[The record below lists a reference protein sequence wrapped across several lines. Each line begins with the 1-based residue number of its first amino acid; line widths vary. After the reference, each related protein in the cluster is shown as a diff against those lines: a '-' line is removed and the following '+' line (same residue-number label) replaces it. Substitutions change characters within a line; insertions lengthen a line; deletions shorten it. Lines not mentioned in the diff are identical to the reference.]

1 MCKNNHTLL
10 EFYRSLENH
19 KQTAR
24 TVKLGNKSMET
35 FLSFQRARHRPA
47 FTLIELLVVIAIIA
61 ILASMLLPALAGAR
75 ERAKQLTCLNNL
87 KQMGLGVH
95 LYTEDWEGELPQAVC
110 SYAPR
115 AWDNNWSR
123 SVWAMQIAQCLG
135 NPGYWT
141 YNPDR
146 WVNSNRSIT
155 SLFLCPSQ
163 VPDPGTEERVSYDE
177 KYATNRTLHYGWL
190 IYLGRNANATNN
202 EISKPIYRSRVIYR
216 QNSDLVL
223 VVDGGARF
231 ISIVYEGG
239 IEPYHRYVHRN
250 GINKLHVDGRAAHYK
265 FAVSQKMGVAPD
277 REKFYRPIPWDK

>member
-1 MCKNNHTLL
+1 MSSNNTHS
-10 EFYRSLENH
+10 EFWRSLQNLHQTLRAEKRRNNLPEN
-19 KQTAR
+19 
-24 TVKLGNKSMET
+24 
-35 FLSFQRARHRPA
+35 FLSPQGTKYCIF

-61 ILASMLLPALAGAR
+61 ILASMLLPALSGAR
-75 ERAKQLTCLNNL
+75 ERAKQLSCLNNL

-95 LYTEDWEGELPQAVC
+95 LYAEDWNGELPQAVC
-110 SYAPR
+110 TYAPR

-163 VPDPGTEERVSYDE
+163 VPDPGTEEDISYDE
-177 KYATNRTLHYGWL
+177 KYAANRTLHYGWL
-190 IYLGRNANATNN
+190 IYLGRNANSNNN
-202 EISKPIYRSRVIYR
+202 EINKPIYRVRVLYR
-216 QNSDLVL
+216 QRADLVL
-223 VVDGGARF
+223 VVDGGDRK

-239 IEPYHRYVHRN
+239 VEPYHKYVHRN
-250 GINKLHVDGRAAHYK
+250 GINKLHADGRAAHYK
-265 FAVSQKMGVAPD
+265 YAVSKKMGTSPD
-277 REKFYRPIPWDK
+277 REKFYRPIPWDN